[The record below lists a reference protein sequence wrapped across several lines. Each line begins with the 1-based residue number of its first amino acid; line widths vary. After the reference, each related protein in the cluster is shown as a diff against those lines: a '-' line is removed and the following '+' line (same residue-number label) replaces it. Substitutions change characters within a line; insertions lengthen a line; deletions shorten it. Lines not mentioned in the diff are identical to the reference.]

1 MITINNILST
11 EHRDVLKNIIDEE
24 IKDNLYVEAPLY
36 QSFNY
41 MHEKYKNEEC
51 VNNVSARAL
60 KEAELITNQKL
71 VIAKCWFLVAKKD
84 SVFNFHCH
92 KNAYT
97 TAVYFLKNCENNGTI
112 FQIGNSNLQL
122 ISEDN
127 TLIIFNPNIYH
138 APPNWLGK
146 DRYSVALDFEL
157 KN

>member
-1 MITINNILST
+1 MITINNILSI
-11 EHRDVLKNIIDEE
+11 EHRTLLKNIIDEE
-24 IKDNLYVEAPLY
+24 IKDNLCDGVPLY

-41 MHEKYKNEEC
+41 MHKKYKDEESIK
-51 VNNVSARAL
+51 NLSIRAL
-60 KEAELITNQKL
+60 EEAELITNQKL
-71 VIAKCWFLVAKKD
+71 VIAKCWFLIARKD
-84 SVFNFHCH
+84 SVFNFHYH
-92 KNAYT
+92 KNTYT

-122 ISEDN
+122 MSKDN

-138 APPNWLGK
+138 TPPNWLGK